1 MSKQETTG
9 KEFYESADKVITVTK
24 QEALGGYLVLMLP
37 LEMRWQP
44 QEDITTYEL
53 AMCLPYLIR
62 SHAVMPFEV
71 DQSLPHFRHFK
82 IIDHNKSNGG
92 DK

>member
-1 MSKQETTG
+1 MKNLHVKQEEFKQETLTG
-9 KEFYESADKVITVTK
+9 CMVIPP
-24 QEALGGYLVLMLP
+24 QLGFARGLQP

-62 SHAVMPFEV
+62 QYPVMPYEV

-82 IIDHNKSNGG
+82 IIDHNKTYGG